1 MARRPLLQVCESLRM
16 LGGVDSVTG
25 QTYLGLCNGA
35 IPTESLQFW
44 TFAISIFVQACVL
57 VVSFV
62 SLFFPMTDLLHK
74 IVAIEF
80 AVQVVEFVWY
90 FWIMSRWFGWFNQ
103 KRQRDSPVV
112 LRYID
117 WAFSTPLML
126 CSILLALAFFQND
139 CARSAAV
146 AEEFGW
152 AFPILIV
159 LDWAMLAAG
168 AFVETRPKAIRNWSE
183 AARVAILGAGTLPF
197 IGVFILLFWLLG
209 NDLYSD
215 EGFVLLIITAV
226 IWLLYGIV
234 AAIAV
239 APTDNDENFAVKLVE
254 RAQIRNA
261 CYNILDLLSKNAMG
275 IIITAITFAR
285 NGDGKGGDEICA
297 PPSAPPPLAR

>member
-1 MARRPLLQVCESLRM
+1 MQSGSDAT
-16 LGGVDSVTG
+16 TG
-25 QTYLGLCNGA
+25 QTYDGLCNGVCKSE
-35 IPTESLQFW
+35 TLQFW

-57 VVSFV
+57 IISFV

-90 FWIMSRWFGWFNQ
+90 LWIMSRWFGWFHQ
-103 KRQRDSPVV
+103 KQRHDSPVV

-168 AFVETRPKAIRNWSE
+168 AVVETRPDFIKNLSE
-183 AARVAILGAGTLPF
+183 AMRAGILFLGSLPF
-197 IGVFILLFWLLG
+197 AGAFVLLFWLLG

-215 EGFVLLIITAV
+215 EGFVLLIITFV

-234 AAIAV
+234 AAVAIA
-239 APTDNDENFAVKLVE
+239 PKTGDDDFAVKLVE

-275 IIITAITFAR
+275 IIITVITFAR
-285 NGDGKGGDEICA
+285 NGDGKGGDELCA
-297 PPSAPPPLAR
+297 PPSAPPPLA

>member
-1 MARRPLLQVCESLRM
+1 M
-16 LGGVDSVTG
+16 LAGADTVTG

-35 IPTESLQFW
+35 IGTESLQFW

-57 VVSFV
+57 VLSFV

-90 FWIMSRWFGWFNQ
+90 LWIMSGGLVVQPAATAGFAGRAPLHRLGVQHAAHALLHPARAGLFP
-103 KRQRDSPVV
+103 KRVRAQR
-112 LRYID
+112 LR
-117 WAFSTPLML
+117 
-126 CSILLALAFFQND
+126 CG
-139 CARSAAV
+139 
-146 AEEFGW
+146 EFGW
-152 AFPILIV
+152 AFDPNRSRLGH
-159 LDWAMLAAG
+159 A
-168 AFVETRPKAIRNWSE
+168 RPGRVCRNSPQADPTE
-183 AARVAILGAGTLPF
+183 RARRVAILGVGTLQF
-197 IGVFILLFWLLG
+197 IGAFVLLFWLLG
-209 NDLYSD
+209 NDLYSV
-215 EGFVLLIITAV
+215 EGFWLLIITFV

-239 APTDNDENFAVKLVE
+239 APADNDENFTMKLVE

-285 NGDGKGGDEICA
+285 NDAGKGGDEICS